1 MKLSKLGGKEIVNL
15 NDGGRLGILA
25 ESDLLI
31 DDRNGKIKALLVP
44 DYKSQFSIFHD
55 KNYLEIPWE
64 CVKKIGN
71 DMIIIELD
79 DETEGKK
86 RISL

>member
-15 NDGGRLGILA
+15 NDGGRLGVLA
-25 ESDLLI
+25 ESDLLV

-44 DYKSQFSIFHD
+44 DFKGQFSIFYD
-55 KNYLEIPWE
+55 KSYLEIPWE

-86 RISL
+86 KFSL

>member
-1 MKLSKLGGKEIVNL
+1 MKFSELGGKEIVNL
-15 NDGGRLGILA
+15 SDGCRLGMLA

-31 DDRNGKIKALLVP
+31 DEKTGKIKALLVP
-44 DYKSQFSIFHD
+44 DMKSSFSFFSEKD
-55 KNYLEIPWE
+55 FVEIPWH

-79 DETEGKK
+79 NNEYD
-86 RISL
+86 SSSSYL